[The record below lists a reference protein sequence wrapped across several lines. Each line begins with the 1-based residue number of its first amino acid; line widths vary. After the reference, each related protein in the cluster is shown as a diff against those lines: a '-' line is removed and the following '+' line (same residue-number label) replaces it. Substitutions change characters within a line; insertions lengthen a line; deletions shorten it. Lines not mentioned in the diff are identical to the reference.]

1 MNLKHFF
8 LFLGVERFNNA
19 LPHAVGVAN
28 LPSFHSVGKED
39 ASVRLDH

>member
-19 LPHAVGVAN
+19 LPHAVV
-28 LPSFHSVGKED
+28 LSHSVEL
-39 ASVRLDH
+39 ATV